1 MTAAPVAGYGA
12 HMLEP
17 ERAIDRLQ
25 AAFDPPDGYRTL
37 HAKGGF
43 YTGTFTA
50 APETAALCRALHLSG
65 ATVPVTVRWSN
76 AGGDPRVSDE
86 EPDIRGMAVSFHLP
100 DGTVTDLLGQTSP
113 RFPVR
118 TPEDFVSMTV
128 ASRRP
133 HTFLLWLARHPSAL
147 PAVLAGMRAKAV
159 GRPTSYAEI
168 PYYPL
173 HAYRWLDAEGNGVW
187 VRYTFA
193 PFGEPRDHR
202 PEGTFSGPDRL
213 QQEIGARLAAGAVC
227 YQVRVQVAGEGDDP
241 HDVMS
246 VWTGAR
252 DLVAGHLEITG
263 STPDP
268 ETRGCAVVFD
278 PTRVVEGIELSDDPI
293 LRYRP
298 EAYKESVSRRTR
310 SRED

>member
-1 MTAAPVAGYGA
+1 
-12 HMLEP
+12 MLEP

-50 APETAALCRALHLSG
+50 TPEAAALCRAGHLAA

-76 AGGDPRVSDE
+76 AGGNPRVRDE
-86 EPDIRGMAVSFHLP
+86 EPDIRGMAISFHLP
-100 DGTVTDLLGQTSP
+100 DGTVTDLLAQTSP

-118 TPEDFVSMTV
+118 TPEDFVAMTA

-133 HTFLLWLARHPSAL
+133 HTMLLWLARHPSAL
-147 PAVLAGMRAKAV
+147 PAILAGAKAKAV
-159 GRPTSYAEI
+159 GRPSSYAEI

-173 HAYRWLDAEGNGVW
+173 HAYRWVDADGNGVW

-193 PFGEPRDHR
+193 PLGRREDR
-202 PEGTFSGPDRL
+202 PEATFAGPDRL
-213 QQEIGARLAAGAVC
+213 QQEIAARLAAGPVR
-227 YQVRVQVAGEGDDP
+227 YEMRVQVAGPGDDP

-246 VWTGAR
+246 VWTNAR
-252 DLVAGHLEITG
+252 ELVAGHVDVTAP
-263 STPDP
+263 TPDP

-278 PTRVVEGIELSDDPI
+278 PTRVVDGIELSDDPI

-298 EAYKESVSRRTR
+298 AAYSESVSRRTR
-310 SRED
+310 SREE

>member
-1 MTAAPVAGYGA
+1 
-12 HMLEP
+12 MLEP
-17 ERAIDRLQ
+17 ERAIDRLRG
-25 AAFDPPDGYRTL
+25 AFSPPEGYRTL

-50 APETAALCRALHLSG
+50 MPEATELCRAGHLSG
-65 ATVPVTVRWSN
+65 APVPVTVRWSN
-76 AGGDPRVSDE
+76 AGGNPRVGDQ

-118 TPEDFVSMTV
+118 TPEDFVSMTE

-133 HTFLLWLARHPSAL
+133 HTLLLWLARHPAAV
-147 PAVLAGMRAKAV
+147 PAILAGLKSKAV
-159 GRPTSYAEI
+159 GKPFSYAEI

-173 HAYRWLDAEGNGVW
+173 HAYRWLDAAGRGTW

-193 PFGEPRDHR
+193 PLAGRDDRPAGPFG
-202 PEGTFSGPDRL
+202 GPDRL
-213 QQEIGARLAAGAVC
+213 RQEITERLGDGPVRFEM
-227 YQVRVQVAGEGDDP
+227 RVQVAGPGDDP

-246 VWTGAR
+246 VWRRAR
-252 DLVAGHLEITG
+252 ELVAGHVEVTG
-263 STPDP
+263 VAPDP
-268 ETRGCAVVFD
+268 ETSSCAVVFD
-278 PTRVVEGIELSDDPI
+278 PTRVVDGIELSEDPI

-298 EAYKESVSRRTR
+298 EAYAESVSRRTR
-310 SRED
+310 SREG